1 MPNPLTTERNITL
14 LRDTMNAALRYTTA
28 LSKAGDAREELR
40 GFLDSCRATRAG
52 DATVDT
58 ILSFVSAEEENH
70 MLAPGSVEEDYRDE
84 DRTPPYMPDLDFSE
98 VDSRYSFAVNGMAGC
113 GFLIPQDSGRLVG
126 DEDFAALMGPLE
138 ADSVEAALETIR
150 IRITTKAFNSERMD
164 ALETGWLHLSQKWA
178 GADAS

>member
-84 DRTPPYMPDLDFSE
+84 DCAPYMPDLDLAE
-98 VDSRYSFAVNGMAGC
+98 VDSRYAFAVNGMAGC
-113 GFLIPQDSGRLVG
+113 GFLIPQEGGVLLG
-126 DEDFAALMGPLE
+126 DEDFVALMGPLE

-150 IRITTKAFNSERMD
+150 TRIAARAFDSERMD
-164 ALETGWLHLSQKWA
+164 ALETGWIHDSQKWA